1 MHSHGSLRT
10 AQHLCEATVRAY
22 LAQGECTLACEVLV
36 QQYQDAIF
44 SYCSCHLLDR
54 GAAQE
59 VAQDVFL
66 AAFEG
71 MPHFRGQSSVKTWL
85 YRIALKKCLEAR
97 RNSARREVLA
107 QDHQHLI
114 ADAAHCDPPAHPE
127 EVITREHQKWR
138 VWQTLRRLR
147 VGERELVVLRYLEEL
162 THEEIAQI
170 FHISTKTVERRLA
183 RAEAK
188 FCAAYERCQSHAILQ
203 R

>member
-1 MHSHGSLRT
+1 
-10 AQHLCEATVRAY
+10 
-22 LAQGECTLACEVLV
+22 LACEVLV

-44 SYCSCHLLDR
+44 SYCSCHLLDW
-54 GAAQE
+54 GVAQE

-71 MPHFRGQSSVKTWL
+71 MPRFRGQSSVKTWL

-114 ADAAHCDPPAHPE
+114 ADSAHCDPPAPLE

-170 FHISTKTVERRLA
+170 FRISTKTVERRLA

-188 FCAAYERCQSHAILQ
+188 FCTAYERCQSHAIPQ